1 MKLEKKQFEK
11 IDFTFKRIKL
21 FNNNEENKSKE
32 GSFFI
37 YQNLN
42 SNASTYDSFQ
52 GFDKKYSWD
61 NYDNLKDENEFLKKK
76 KHHHKYTIKIPN
88 INCMKNEKKNK
99 II

>member
-61 NYDNLKDENEFLKKK
+61 NYDKRKNIIINIQLRF
-76 KHHHKYTIKIPN
+76 KIL
-88 INCMKNEKKNK
+88 

>member
-42 SNASTYDSFQ
+42 EEVQ
-52 GFDKKYSWD
+52 K
-61 NYDNLKDENEFLKKK
+61 
-76 KHHHKYTIKIPN
+76 N
-88 INCMKNEKKNK
+88 IL
-99 II
+99 